1 MIESLIQCLQP
12 YQEVNLTVRR
22 LRSGVL
28 ITLSDKLHTVSEI
41 IKDTDSREY
50 IRLTIF
56 DMLDDLGYTPPE
68 VKACDDIL

>member
-28 ITLSDKLHTVSEI
+28 IILSDKLHTVSEI

>member
-12 YQEVNLTVRR
+12 YQEVNLTVKR

-28 ITLSDKLHTVSEI
+28 ITLSDKLHTVSVI

>member
-1 MIESLIQCLQP
+1 MIESLMQCLEP
-12 YQEVNLTVRR
+12 YQEVNMSVRR

-28 ITLSDKLHTVSEI
+28 ITLCDKLHVVSEI